1 MPATIVRV
9 FGLSFAERIR
19 KTGGQ
24 TEISDTQKREDAGN
38 CDPCAVALAAQI
50 SNRERNRDDTDKNR
64 ENPSGE
70 GRGGSLKDTTG
81 ATLAMISRRTTAQS
95 ETSPAA

>member
-1 MPATIVRV
+1 MRV
-9 FGLSFAERIR
+9 FGLSFAKCVR

-24 TEISDTQKREDAGN
+24 AQIGNTQKREDASN
-38 CDPCAVALAAQI
+38 CDPCAVPLAAQV

-64 ENPSGE
+64 ENPSGD
-70 GRGGSLKDTTG
+70 GRGGSLEDTTG

>member
-1 MPATIVRV
+1 MRV
-9 FGLSFAERIR
+9 FGLSFAERIC

-24 TEISDTQKREDAGN
+24 PQIGNTQKGEDAGN
-38 CDPCAVALAAQI
+38 GHPCAVALAAQI

-64 ENPSGE
+64 ENPSGD
-70 GRGGSLKDTTG
+70 GRGGSLEDTTG